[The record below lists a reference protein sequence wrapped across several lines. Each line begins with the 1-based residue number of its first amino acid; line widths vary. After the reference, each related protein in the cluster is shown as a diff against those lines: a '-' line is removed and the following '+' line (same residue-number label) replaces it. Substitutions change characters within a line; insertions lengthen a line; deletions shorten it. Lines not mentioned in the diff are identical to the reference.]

1 MEKKFESLPSKELRE
16 LYLKNKEFIDFLN
29 KEYENTKKM
38 REDK

>member
-1 MEKKFESLPSKELRE
+1 MDKKFEDLPSEKLKE

-38 REDK
+38 RENK